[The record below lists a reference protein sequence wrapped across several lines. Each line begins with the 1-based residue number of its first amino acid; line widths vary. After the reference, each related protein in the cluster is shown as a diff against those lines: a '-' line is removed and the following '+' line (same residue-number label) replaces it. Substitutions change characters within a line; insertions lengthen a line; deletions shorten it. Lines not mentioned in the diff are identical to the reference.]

1 MKLIATDYDGTLNY
15 NGVGAETIEAIC
27 RWRQAGNLFGVVS
40 GRGPDFLPE
49 LTNILGENFDFLV
62 LCNGSYATD
71 GHGRFL
77 FGSECNAVNVRA
89 FVGDLLEWGAP
100 IVYINY
106 EDKCIRVV
114 TDGTD
119 VAYDYILDEMPDI
132 FGFYKICTLFD
143 DKREIEPLAQK
154 IEAKYG
160 KQVNALR
167 NGRCLDIAPFGVDKA
182 EGIRRICNALGIGEQ
197 EVIAIGD
204 ELNDVAMLKAYNSYA
219 MRHGN
224 PMLAKFVNGMAD
236 SVAEVIWKELL

>member
-15 NGVGAETIEAIC
+15 NGVGKETIEAIQ
-27 RWRQAGNLFGVVS
+27 RWRQAGNVFGVVS
-40 GRGPDFLPE
+40 GRGPDFIPE
-49 LTNILGENFDFLV
+49 LMNVLGTDFDFLV

-71 GHGRFL
+71 CNGKLL
-77 FGSECNAVNVRA
+77 FASECNVINVRA
-89 FVGDLLEWGAP
+89 FVRDLLEWGAP

-119 VAYDYILDEMPDI
+119 GTYDYLLDEMPDI
-132 FGFYKICTLFD
+132 SGFYKICTLFED
-143 DKREIEPLAQK
+143 RREVEPLAQK
-154 IEAKYG
+154 VEAKYG

-182 EGIRRICNALGIGEQ
+182 EGIRRICSVLGIGEQ
-197 EVIAIGD
+197 EVIAVGD
-204 ELNDVAMLKAYNSYA
+204 ELNDVAMLKAYHSYA

-224 PMLAKFVNGMAD
+224 PILAKFVNSMTD
-236 SVAEVIWKELL
+236 SVAEIIWKEL